1 MRPFRLL
8 VEFAIFL
15 TVFLAAYTAYQLNEQ
30 PTKFIYY
37 NF

>member
-1 MRPFRLL
+1 MKALRRIG
-8 VEFAIFL
+8 EFAIFL
-15 TVFLAAYTAYQLNEQ
+15 TVFLIAFGLYQMPDT